1 MSTLVLVLIICL
13 IIGTNIVMRRKKLRK
28 NQIKIESKNVYD
40 IVLEGDYDDINNE
53 YDRNDY
59 MRMNFYLNN
68 YEEIGVY

>member
-1 MSTLVLVLIICL
+1 
-13 IIGTNIVMRRKKLRK
+13 MRRKKLRK